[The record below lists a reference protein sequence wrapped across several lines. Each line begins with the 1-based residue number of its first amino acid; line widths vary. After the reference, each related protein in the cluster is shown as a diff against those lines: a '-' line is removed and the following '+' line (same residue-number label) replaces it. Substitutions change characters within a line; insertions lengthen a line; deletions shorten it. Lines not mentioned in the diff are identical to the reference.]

1 MLMKKNKWKKEDNKR
16 KKDKHDNLGDNEK
29 EQLRKY
35 EKEGKKVMHDIT
47 LMILKK
53 QKWKKRTTKKKKHN
67 NLDDNKRD
75 QMKKEDNKRKKKGW

>member
-53 QKWKKRTTKKKKHN
+53 QKWKKRTTKKKDN

-75 QMKKEDNKRKKKGW
+75 QMKKEDNKRKKKVW